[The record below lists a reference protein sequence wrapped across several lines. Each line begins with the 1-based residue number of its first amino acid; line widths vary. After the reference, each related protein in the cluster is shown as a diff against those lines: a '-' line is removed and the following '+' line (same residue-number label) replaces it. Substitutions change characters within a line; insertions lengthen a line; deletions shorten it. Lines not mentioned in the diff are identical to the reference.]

1 LNSFFLPAVTLWQRE
16 LVRFR
21 RQKSGVPGVIELED
35 VFLNQTGAQ
44 IE

>member
-1 LNSFFLPAVTLWQRE
+1 LNSFLLPAVTLWQRE

-21 RQKSGVPGVIELED
+21 RQKRRVPGVIELED
-35 VFLNQTGAQ
+35 VLVKQTGAQ